1 MDLLRQLR
9 LHVRA
14 LWKRRWIALG
24 TAWGLMLLGSTVVM
38 LLPDEYEASARV
50 YADTDSLMGP
60 LLKGIAVQ
68 TDPTQQLAVMQGTLL
83 SRPNL
88 LKVARS
94 IDADLNAE
102 NDMQL
107 EGILKSIETHT
118 KVELTGPKLFKI
130 SHINND
136 RRRAKDVVQA
146 FLGIFVEGN
155 LGKDREDI
163 ESTRAFIDKQIEN
176 YQAQLQEAEKRIA
189 DFRAKYSD
197 AISSSGTTFSARLEK
212 ARADVDEASAQVAAA
227 INRQKAPQS
236 SDDPSLA
243 ETNDPNLA
251 KLRAELNQKQ
261 AIYSDQHPDI
271 IALKQQIASLETQN
285 AQLAQ
290 QRLAAAKVTL
300 KRLQDMANS
309 APLLEAQL
317 ADITRDHDILKKK
330 YDELRVVG
338 ESARIS
344 QDAKTN
350 TDAMRFRIIE
360 PPAVPVVPSG
370 PKRVLFL
377 LAVLCASISGG
388 LGIAFLLSQ
397 MDDVFATPQ
406 RLREAFGIPVLG
418 SVCWIPSEADKVKRF
433 FDAMTVSVGAG
444 AMLVF
449 CGLLIALTTIDLT
462 FLRQLTQGLFGAGL

>member
-1 MDLLRQLR
+1 
-9 LHVRA
+9 
-14 LWKRRWIALG
+14 
-24 TAWGLMLLGSTVVM
+24 MLLGSTIVM
-38 LLPDEYEASARV
+38 LLPDQYESSARV

-68 TDPTQQLAVMQGTLL
+68 TDPTQQLALMQATLL

-94 IDADLNAE
+94 VDADLAAQS
-102 NDMQL
+102 DVQL
-107 EGILKSIETHT
+107 EGVLDSIEAHT
-118 KVELTGPKLFKI
+118 KVEVSGPKLFKI
-130 SHINND
+130 SHSNPD
-136 RRRAKDVVQA
+136 PRRAKDVVQA

-155 LGKDREDI
+155 LGRGREDI
-163 ESTRAFIDKQIEN
+163 ESTRDFIDKQIAGYE
-176 YQAQLQEAEKRIA
+176 AQLQATEKRIA

-197 AISSSGTTFSARLEK
+197 AISSSGTSFSARLEK
-212 ARADVDEASAQVAAA
+212 ARADVDELSSEVAAA
-227 INRQKAPQS
+227 KNRKLAAQSQKGPQS
-236 SDDPSLA
+236 LEDNSAQSETKDP
-243 ETNDPNLA
+243 TLA
-251 KLRAELNQKQ
+251 KLRADLNQKL

-271 IALKQQIASLETQN
+271 IALKQQIASLETQD
-285 AQLAQ
+285 AQSAE
-290 QRLAAAKVTL
+290 QRLVAATDTL
-300 KRLQDMANS
+300 KHLKDMANS

-317 ADITRDHDILKKK
+317 ADMTRDYDILKKK

-344 QDAKTN
+344 QDVKTN
-350 TDAMRFRIIE
+350 SDAMRFRIIE

-377 LAVLCASISGG
+377 LAVLCASIGGG

-406 RLREAFGIPVLG
+406 RLREAFDIPVIG
-418 SVCWIPSEADKVKRF
+418 SVCWIPSKADKVKRF
-433 FDAMTVSVGAG
+433 FDAMSVSAGAG
-444 AMLVF
+444 AILVF

-462 FLRQLTQGLFGAGL
+462 FLRHLTQGLFGAGL